1 MRQVLIIAG
10 VVLLVAGLAWPLIS
24 RLLAFLSFGELPGDI
39 RVERPGFSFYA
50 PLGTGLLISIILSV
64 LLTLIMWLWRR

>member
-24 RLLAFLSFGELPGDI
+24 RLLAFLYLGELPGDI